1 MTDMSIPS
9 ESPVQSST
17 PWGFI
22 PKRRSQERKGHLP
35 QLNKP
40 KGVRGVTMLLAA
52 ALLLASCANSS
63 QSKTSHSETE
73 PNYVHQAPPAEVTGD
88 EQMPSI
94 GSSVAE

>member
-9 ESPVQSST
+9 ASPVRSLT
-17 PWGFI
+17 AWGFV
-22 PKRRSQERKGHLP
+22 PKQRSQQRKVHLP
-35 QLNKP
+35 QLNNP
-40 KGVRGVTMLLAA
+40 KGIRAVTMLLAA